1 MLPERETEETSTCE
15 KILNEYK
22 KVLHEAL
29 GEKEVKAK
37 VILGLTEEMSSAIAE
52 LFESRLG

>member
-1 MLPERETEETSTCE
+1 MLHERDGEETTTYE

-29 GEKEVKAK
+29 GEK
-37 VILGLTEEMSSAIAE
+37 
-52 LFESRLG
+52 

>member
-1 MLPERETEETSTCE
+1 
-15 KILNEYK
+15 
-22 KVLHEAL
+22 L